1 MEPDEHTRQRASV
14 DPGDPMVGRLLDG
27 RYLLLRRIARGGM
40 AGVYEAVDQRLER
53 TVAIKV
59 MHPGMGDDNDF
70 AARFVREAR
79 AAAKLSHPNVV
90 AVHDQGE
97 DDGVVYLAM
106 EYVPGQTL
114 RDVIKERAP
123 LSAAAS
129 LALLEPVLGALAA
142 AHRAGVVHRDIKPE
156 NVLIGEGEVG
166 DPALVKVADF
176 GLAKAISATSQ
187 HTATGVVIGTVS
199 YLAPELVVQGQ
210 ADARVDVYAVGVV
223 LHELLTGVK
232 PHEGENQIQV
242 AYKHVHEDVPAP
254 SLRVPGLPAYV
265 DALVARATARDRDQR
280 PSDAGVLLH
289 QVRRVA
295 QTLRDGITEDPE
307 LEADLRPAPIVAPL
321 EIELEADREGIADVE
336 EVFATTVAAPVT
348 DRTQQLQ
355 ALSPAELQALGASAP
370 GAAGASTG
378 ASGPATTGG
387 AHLATDV
394 ASEKGIRRLPSPQ
407 ADTRSTA
414 RGGLSRR
421 GPIVL
426 LLALLLVLA
435 VGVGAWWFGFARYTT
450 TPTLAGLSQAEAVAE
465 LEANGLQAKVGEPSY
480 DEEIAKNLVVTS
492 DPEPGDRILDGD
504 TVTLSLSL
512 GPERYDV
519 PQLTGKD
526 DDAARDALEDLK
538 LEYGRKVE
546 KWSETVPEGQ
556 VISTNPKAGTTV
568 RPGTAVN
575 VTVSKGRE
583 PVEVTDYTGKKAD
596 RAQAKLEKAGLVV
609 ARDEVY
615 DDNVDEGVVISQTPT
630 EGTLFKKDTVT
641 LKVSKGPT
649 LVEVPGVV
657 RQGVTA
663 ATKTLEDLG
672 FKVKV
677 ENSAVYI
684 GVGVVLSTDPSAGT
698 MAPKGSTITLSL
710 V

>member
-14 DPGDPMVGRLLDG
+14 DPGDPLVGRLLDR

-59 MHPGMGDDNDF
+59 MHPGMGDGNDF

-97 DDGVVYLAM
+97 DDGIVFLAM

-114 RDVIKERAP
+114 RDVIKDRAP
-123 LSAAAS
+123 LSPAAA

-156 NVLIGEGEVG
+156 NVLIGEGQAG

-254 SLRVPGLPAYV
+254 SLLVPGIPGYV

-295 QTLRDGITEDPE
+295 QALREGITEDHE
-307 LEADLRPAPIVAPL
+307 LESDLRPAPVVAPL
-321 EIELEADREGIADVE
+321 AVELEAEREGISDVE
-336 EVFATTVAAPVT
+336 EVFATAAAAPVT

-355 ALSPAELQALGASAP
+355 ALSPAELQAMGAGAP
-370 GAAGASTG
+370 GAVA
-378 ASGPATTGG
+378 TGG
-387 AHLATDV
+387 AHLANAD
-394 ASEKGIRRLPSPQ
+394 AADKPIRRLPSPE
-407 ADTRSTA
+407 ADRRTTD
-414 RGGLSRR
+414 RGRRGRR
-421 GPIVL
+421 GPFVL
-426 LLALLLVLA
+426 ILALLLVLA
-435 VGVGAWWFGFARYTT
+435 IGVGAWWFGFARYTT
-450 TPTLAGLSQAEAVAE
+450 TPSLMGLSQSEAVAE
-465 LEANGLQAKVGEPSY
+465 LEANGLQAQVGEPSY
-480 DEEIAKNLVVTS
+480 DEEIAKDLVVTS
-492 DPEPGDRILDGD
+492 DPEPGDRVLDGD

-526 DDAARDALEDLK
+526 DDAARVALEELK

-575 VTVSKGRE
+575 VTLSKGRE
-583 PVEVTDYTGKKAD
+583 PVEVTDFTGKKAD
-596 RAQAKLEKAGLVV
+596 RAQARLEKAGLVV
-609 ARDEVY
+609 ARDEVF
-615 DDNVDEGVVISQTPT
+615 DDEVAEGIVISQSPT
-630 EGTLFKKDTVT
+630 EGTLFKEDTVT

-649 LVEVPGVV
+649 LVEMPRVV
-657 RQGVTA
+657 AQSVAA

-672 FKVKV
+672 FEV
-677 ENSAVYI
+677 EVQNSSAFI
-684 GVGVVLSTDPSAGT
+684 GLRVVLSTDPRAGS
-698 MAPKGSTITLSL
+698 MVPKGSTVTLSL